1 MNKINRE
8 INNFLKY
15 LSSEKLYS
23 PHTITAYK
31 GDIIQFFDMNCYGK
45 SDRRKTVS
53 DITKND
59 IRNFVSSLIRY
70 GMSKSSAERKV
81 AALKSFFG
89 YLYKQNLVHNNPV
102 SGIALPRQDKVLPKF
117 LQEQEI
123 STIFKKI
130 DVKTPSGIRDRAMI
144 ELFYSTGIR
153 LSELS
158 GLNEQDIDLH
168 AGTVRVHGKGAKQR
182 IVPLGRQAS
191 QAVKNYIE
199 KKKELFKVKDTQAL
213 FLNLRG
219 ERISN
224 RGIQLRVNKWLTMVS
239 EKKGLSPHIL
249 RHSFATHLLDR
260 GADLQAVKELLGHS
274 SLSTTQVY
282 THLSTSRLKKIYE
295 QAHPRAE
302 EITK

>member
-1 MNKINRE
+1 MSKIQQE

-23 PHTITAYK
+23 SHTIAAYK
-31 GDIIQFFDMNCYGK
+31 GDIIQFFDLYNLEGSNQK
-45 SDRRKTVS
+45 KEIR

-70 GMSKSSAERKV
+70 GMSKRSAERKV
-81 AALKSFFG
+81 AALKSFFS

-102 SGIALPRQDKVLPKF
+102 SGIAMPKQDKILPKF

-123 STIFKKI
+123 SALFKKI
-130 DVKTPSGIRDRAMI
+130 DVKTPSGIRDRAII

-158 GLNEQDIDLH
+158 GLNEQDIDLN
-168 AGTVRVHGKGAKQR
+168 AGIVRVQGKGAKQR
-182 IVPLGRQAS
+182 IVPIGKLAS
-191 QAVKNYIE
+191 QAVKHYIE
-199 KKKELFKVKDTQAL
+199 KKATLFDVKDKKAL
-213 FLNLRG
+213 FLNRQG
-219 ERISN
+219 KRISN
-224 RGIQLRVNKWLTMVS
+224 RGIQLRVYKWLTMVS

-302 EITK
+302 